1 MPDRSHHCP
10 FLNRADARCSKHF
23 SIDALGYA
31 FDHCFDYYEGCGV
44 YLELLVE
51 RRVRR
56 ARGHDFDGAAADAY
70 AHQAPFV
77 QLTVAGRR
85 HANDQDRAH
94 AAVAGGYAFRAA
106 DPSLVSHAPGL

>member
-23 SIDALGYA
+23 SLDALGYA

-56 ARGHDFDGAAADAY
+56 ARGHEFDGATADAY
-70 AHQAPFV
+70 AHHAPLV
-77 QLTVAGRR
+77 QLTVAGR
-85 HANDQDRAH
+85 HAH
-94 AAVAGGYAFRAA
+94 ELA
-106 DPSLVSHAPGL
+106 DPAGVSHAPRV